1 MSPKTLIT
9 SNDPKGLKFVSLCRE
24 AYDKAK
30 LDDDRAQRL
39 NENGGAFQAGLRELI
54 ARFSVS
60 NQFASEEVASRYAYP
75 DEYRGPKPI
84 GEQVDILAKV
94 FQLSLGLTS
103 EYIGKVLPTL
113 TLPEGADGWFAIPSL
128 DAVAKR
134 FFLEVTDPALR
145 YCRAVNLVMEKLG
158 ASRKFVNYH
167 KGELTTDRL
176 REHARTLQAL
186 ERLAET
192 QKGDILIVPAQF
204 GKLHRGRSVRR
215 AREVMGANE
224 FGLGAFAVGCM
235 ALTHPERFVR
245 WEQLHTDCAGDE
257 YAPDADGGF
266 VLAPFFFFGDGK
278 LEFVTGWYDG
288 MDDYFG
294 SVSAFL
300 PQ

>member
-1 MSPKTLIT
+1 MSKQTLIT
-9 SNDPKGLKFVSLCRE
+9 SSDPKGLKFTSLCRD

-30 LDDDRAQRL
+30 LDDGRAQRL
-39 NENGGAFQAGLRELI
+39 NENGGEFQAGLRELI

-60 NQFASEEVASRYAYP
+60 NQFASEEVASSYAYP

-94 FQLSLGLTS
+94 FSLSLGFTS
-103 EYIGKVLPTL
+103 DFIEKVLPTL

-128 DAVAKR
+128 DAVAQR
-134 FFLEVTDPALR
+134 FFPEVTDPAER

-158 ASRKFVNYH
+158 ASRKFVNYR

-176 REHARTLQAL
+176 RQHARTLHAL
-186 ERLAET
+186 DVIAET
-192 QKGDILIVPAQF
+192 QQGDILIVPAQF
-204 GKLHRGRSVRR
+204 GKLHRGQSVRR

-245 WEQLHTDCAGDE
+245 WEQLHVDCAGDE
-257 YAPDADGGF
+257 FAPGAGGGF
-266 VLAPFFFFGDGK
+266 VDAPLFGFDVGK
-278 LEFVTGWYDG
+278 LGFRTYWFSGARG
-288 MDDYFG
+288 GCG